1 MRNIVIRN
9 RDVGTIRSKGYDC
22 FLDSLPSSKIMKH
35 YKTLS
40 GVGRQAA
47 VLMATMAVLG
57 TLSPRAEAG
66 CSITG
71 LPDDFSTSSATS
83 ATVNV
88 CGYTFNITS
97 SVLVNQLKSVSSAT
111 FVVNGQ
117 TVTASVNAS
126 SATSFWNQIKSATQ
140 ASLCVG
146 WKDHCRY
153 DRRFEFWECK
163 GKRYPDGHGQWRDL
177 LSGRRDE
184 PDGAKCS

>member
-22 FLDSLPSSKIMKH
+22 FLNSLPSSRIIRRA
-35 YKTLS
+35 
-40 GVGRQAA
+40 RQAA
-47 VLMATMAVLG
+47 VLMATIAVLG

-71 LPDDFSTSSATS
+71 LPDDTSSATS
-83 ATVNV
+83 ATVDV

-117 TVTASVNAS
+117 TV
-126 SATSFWNQIKSATQ
+126 
-140 ASLCVG
+140 
-146 WKDHCRY
+146 
-153 DRRFEFWECK
+153 
-163 GKRYPDGHGQWRDL
+163 
-177 LSGRRDE
+177 
-184 PDGAKCS
+184 